1 MDALYRL
8 NLGERTLSLNLS
20 VSERAHLECRSAATG
35 RSGTGSEA
43 TGCRVIG
50 EAMAASSGV
59 FRLRGAVG
67 ELVIGQ
73 LQVGD
78 LSTAILRE
86 ALVSLSG
93 FRFRTHT
100 EFGPVAATCWTR
112 ILVLTCT
119 NGCSCWSPLEE
130 IWAWFVVVSDTR
142 YHLRHTPILTIYT
155 IHSEVRRVGGA
166 QCSVPHACNPLS
178 MTRCNAPDKPS
189 GPG

>member
-100 EFGPVAATCWTR
+100 EFGPVGATPCYSLLLAGQA
-112 ILVLTCT
+112 IL
-119 NGCSCWSPLEE
+119 G
-130 IWAWFVVVSDTR
+130 AD
-142 YHLRHTPILTIYT
+142 LREWLFLLVT
-155 IHSEVRRVGGA
+155 A
-166 QCSVPHACNPLS
+166 
-178 MTRCNAPDKPS
+178 
-189 GPG
+189 